1 MHRTPARA
9 WRLER
14 LVNAQVVASEHA
26 LKPLSI
32 ELNMTDMTDFTPLAC
47 KFYLA
52 DIERRAADC
61 VRRRVFR
68 SSAHWTKRAP
78 VQIRHLITA
87 AGRLHAGP
95 TPVPRL

>member
-1 MHRTPARA
+1 
-9 WRLER
+9 
-14 LVNAQVVASEHA
+14 
-26 LKPLSI
+26 
-32 ELNMTDMTDFTPLAC
+32 MTDFTPLAC